1 MRLSMNRLFWART
14 ALSVAAASGCCWADS
29 ASAAGPADHRQGS
42 AAAAGLWDGY
52 QPPYR
57 DASWRGY
64 GGDPCGCQPRRPRL
78 ILGLLDSVAGG
89 VEQVLGLSGP
99 RSGHCD
105 EVACDDGCDAMTLR
119 QLRMPADSAAVPQT
133 LYPAPAVITE
143 DDVPGPA
150 PFVPGGSSK
159 RAIEQVPTPR
169 NQDAVS
175 DPFEDEQAGR
185 RWVNPA
191 ISPSAYFE

>member
-1 MRLSMNRLFWART
+1 MRLSTNRLFWART
-14 ALSVAAASGCCWADS
+14 ALSVAAASGCCWAAS
-29 ASAAGPADHRQGS
+29 ASAAGPADHHQS
-42 AAAAGLWDGY
+42 PAATVDVWDGY
-52 QPPYR
+52 QAPPR

-64 GGDPCGCQPRRPRL
+64 GADPCGCQPRRPRL

-99 RSGHCD
+99 RSSHCD

-119 QLRMPADSAAVPQT
+119 QLRTDSARFPQP

-143 DDVPGPA
+143 DQVPGPV

-159 RAIEQVPTPR
+159 RTIEKLPVPR
-169 NQDAVS
+169 HQDAVS

-185 RWVNPA
+185 RRVNPA